1 LPLPT
6 TPEPRTPEPTT
17 ALNQALSEGKDL
29 EAASEEA
36 DPGSTTQQQQQQR
49 QQHTLGMN
57 SQSKKLPALFICRIY
72 ARTFAV
78 AAAVAKK
85 EVINFLCAFLYFF
98 SIGNEVDRT
107 VNIVL

>member
-1 LPLPT
+1 M
-6 TPEPRTPEPTT
+6 
-17 ALNQALSEGKDL
+17 ASLNQALSGGKDL

-36 DPGSTTQQQQQQR
+36 DPGSTTQQQQR

-78 AAAVAKK
+78 AAAVAEK

>member
-1 LPLPT
+1 LPLPTTT

-36 DPGSTTQQQQQQR
+36 DPGSTTQQQQR

-57 SQSKKLPALFICRIY
+57 SQSKKLPTLFICRIY

-78 AAAVAKK
+78 AAAVAEK